1 MAKDGTRRGG
11 ARPGA
16 GRKKKQ
22 KPEPPEKILQ
32 AGAPSAD
39 VRKSFPQFNR
49 ILYDAQGGHALTG
62 AEDVYY
68 SVYAF
73 ARDNGAEKRLPKEL
87 VELFAVTYC
96 RWTQAE
102 AEISANGF
110 ISPHPTTGADCKS
123 PLVEVSNAYSKQAQN
138 YWYSIWTIVK
148 DGKPD
153 AVGDEMEGL
162 LS

>member
-11 ARPGA
+11 ARAGA

-22 KPEPPEKILQ
+22 KPESPEKIIQ
-32 AGAPSAD
+32 AAD
-39 VRKSFPQFNR
+39 LSDARENFPQFNR
-49 ILYDAQGGHALTG
+49 VLYGAQGGHALTD

-73 ARDNGAEKRLPKEL
+73 ARENGADKRLPKEL

-102 AEISANGF
+102 TEITANGF
-110 ISPHPTTGADCKS
+110 TSPHPTTGADCKS
-123 PLVEVSNAYSKQAQN
+123 PLVEVSNLYSKQAQN
-138 YWYSIWTIVK
+138 YWYSIWSIVK
-148 DGKPD
+148 DGEAD
-153 AVGDEMEGL
+153 TAGDEMEGL